1 MNIKR
6 TERRARAAIDGLA
19 ALIALAIGCGSSVTA
34 AAGAT
39 VQSQSDAGTDAALPL
54 ADASLAEDAP
64 AEGATPDPADA
75 AAESSGKIPATPDS
89 SAEAS
94 SPDASST
101 ATGPQACGFTP
112 CAPGAPC
119 PDLVVDIDDLRAST
133 LIATRTFA
141 PTDCAVV
148 EGCITTPGARRLL
161 RFDTASANVGTAD
174 LAIGDPTANACFQYS
189 DCHMHY
195 HFKGVGQYTL
205 YQADGVTV
213 AAVGHK
219 QGFCLEDV
227 EPYEPNPGPEPATP
241 FSCDNQGLHVGW
253 EDVYP
258 NDIDCQWID
267 ITGVAAG
274 NYILSVLINGSHDL
288 PESNYDNNEARVPI
302 AIPAP

>member
-19 ALIALAIGCGSSVTA
+19 ALIALAIGCGSAETA
-34 AAGAT
+34 AAGSP
-39 VQSQSDAGTDAALPL
+39 VQALDGGADAALAPGDASP
-54 ADASLAEDAP
+54 ADAAP
-64 AEGATPDPADA
+64 AEVGASDPADA
-75 AAESSGKIPATPDS
+75 ATPDS
-89 SAEAS
+89 PGTTADSSTGAS

-161 RFDTASANVGTAD
+161 RFDTASANIGTAD
-174 LAIGDPTANACFQYS
+174 LSIGDPTQNACFQYS

-227 EPYEPNPGPEPATP
+227 EPYEPDPGPEPATP

-274 NYILSVLINGSHDL
+274 NYVLSVLINGSHYL
-288 PESNYDNNEARVPI
+288 PESNYDNNEARIPI